1 METSMTRH
9 ARLLAVI
16 RGATVVIGVVGVLW
30 MILVL
35 FGASDARTVPT
46 VLIAATVLGA
56 LATAFPYANRGS

>member
-1 METSMTRH
+1 MTRH
-9 ARLLAVI
+9 AWLLTVI

-35 FGASDARTVPT
+35 FGASDARMVPT

-56 LATAFPYANRGS
+56 LVTAFASANRGS